1 MPACAMEI
9 RWVLTRNNISF
20 LEKSYTE
27 SVLPILWLKL
37 TEIRKT
43 QVQILAFLLYGDNI
57 TNLDLL
63 QSPDCVKMEIYEAER
78 GKYSGAYIVALFQPL

>member
-1 MPACAMEI
+1 MLWKSLGCLPEI
-9 RWVLTRNNISF
+9 CLFW
-20 LEKSYTE
+20 
-27 SVLPILWLKL
+27 
-37 TEIRKT
+37 RKAT
-43 QVQILAFLLYGDNI
+43 QKVFCPFYGSKFERSGSNSGVSQFLLYGDNI